1 MTDEARDARDAPDQR
16 SEPDDSREERT
27 TSPFPQDA
35 QASSTEDVDP
45 EVLDLQLLVEQIA
58 ASAGD
63 PPEHG
68 LAGVAARRRRRKRHR
83 RGAVA
88 TAMTLAVVAALT
100 MPFALRGD
108 EHDVTAADSA
118 SGGPRRAEMPDTV
131 QLTCAA
137 SGIDVP
143 VASIRPQPDGLHVEV
158 FNDLPGPTRV
168 WVRAVAED
176 DPEQPVWDS
185 GPLHV
190 DRGRHEIVQPVP
202 PGVLTVGCRIGE
214 VEQQRQ
220 VELVDVDGSYETP
233 ELSCDEDDHVALN
246 DVAVPENA
254 SGEPSR
260 SYVVATRAAL
270 RPLTTWDETEVSVTE
285 PRGYPDQRFGS
296 WTYQPMTAVAEG
308 EEVLALVSLTGA
320 DGEAPAEAPW
330 TRAAHVDV
338 CKSFLNDEGL
348 LALGA

>member
-1 MTDEARDARDAPDQR
+1 MTDDARDARENRDPARNP
-16 SEPDDSREERT
+16 DSREEPIAD
-27 TSPFPQDA
+27 PFHRDA
-35 QASSTEDVDP
+35 QDSTEDVDT
-45 EVLDLQLLVEQIA
+45 EVLDLQLLVAQIA

-88 TAMTLAVVAALT
+88 TAMTLAVVAAVVA
-100 MPFALRGD
+100 PFALRDD

-118 SGGPRRAEMPDTV
+118 SEGAERAQMPDTV

-143 VASIRPQPDGLHVEV
+143 VGSIRPQSDGLHLEV

-168 WVRAVAED
+168 WVRATAED

-185 GPLHV
+185 GPIHV
-190 DRGRHEIVQPVP
+190 ERGRHELVQPVP

-220 VELVDVDGSYETP
+220 VELVDVDRYYKPP
-233 ELSCDEDDHVALN
+233 ELSCDEDERAVLS
-246 DVAVPENA
+246 DVAVPDNA
-254 SGEPSR
+254 SGEPAR

-270 RPLTTWDETEVSVTE
+270 RPLTLWDETEVSVNE
-285 PRGYPDQRFGS
+285 PRGYPDQRFGGWS
-296 WTYQPMTAVAEG
+296 YQPMTAVVDG
-308 EEVLALVSLTGA
+308 DDDTVALVSLSG
-320 DGEAPAEAPW
+320 DDEEAPAAAPW
-330 TRAAHVDV
+330 TRVPRADV
-338 CKSFLNDEGL
+338 CTSFLNDAGVT
-348 LALGA
+348 AAGA